1 MANKTGFNLTFP
13 SRSLTCAVRRKLVQA
28 RAKAQ
33 KTRFLLDFAE
43 RLPHFVFFLGGLSAY
58 ICHRIEEKA
67 SNKRETATFA
77 LSTGILSR
85 KTVSIPVFR
94 GLLSRFH
101 KPRPSPSARHF
112 VVFSPHPNFS
122 NRQGDIFSSF
132 FVTQSR
138 LFEHTARQ
146 RATGAKRTRATACE
160 TSDNNKRP
168 FDSTNGIKNVNLR
181 LSTSVM
187 PTN

>member
-1 MANKTGFNLTFP
+1 M
-13 SRSLTCAVRRKLVQA
+13 QA
-28 RAKAQ
+28 RAKAKKNSFFIGLCRAQ
-33 KTRFLLDFAE
+33 PNLRRQAKVSARRIAS
-43 RLPHFVFFLGGLSAY
+43 PHFVFFLGGLSAY

-67 SNKRETATFA
+67 SNQRENATFA
-77 LSTGILSR
+77 LSTGILSG

-112 VVFSPHPNFS
+112 VVFSPHPDFS

-160 TSDNNKRP
+160 TLDNNKRP

-181 LSTSVM
+181 L
-187 PTN
+187 

>member
-1 MANKTGFNLTFP
+1 MDFAE
-13 SRSLTCAVRRKLVQA
+13 RSLTCAVRRKLEQA
-28 RAKAQ
+28 RAKAK
-33 KTRFLLDFAE
+33 KTRFNLSFPSRSLTPPPG
-43 RLPHFVFFLGGLSAY
+43 LPHFVFFLGGLSAY

-67 SNKRETATFA
+67 SNKRENATFA
-77 LSTGILSR
+77 MSTGILSG

-101 KPRPSPSARHF
+101 KPKPSPSARHF
-112 VVFSPHPNFS
+112 VVFSPHPDFS

-146 RATGAKRTRATACE
+146 RTTGVKRARATACE

-181 LSTSVM
+181 L
-187 PTN
+187 

>member
-1 MANKTGFNLTFP
+1 MQRQKERPFSYILFWPNAVSSSSKPAQLRLHSTTHNPPLP
-13 SRSLTCAVRRKLVQA
+13 SPG
-28 RAKAQ
+28 
-33 KTRFLLDFAE
+33 
-43 RLPHFVFFLGGLSAY
+43 LPHFVFFLGGLSAY

-67 SNKRETATFA
+67 SNKRKNATFA
-77 LSTGILSR
+77 ISTGILSG

-112 VVFSPHPNFS
+112 VVFSPHPDFS

-138 LFEHTARQ
+138 LFEHTTRQ
-146 RATGAKRTRATACE
+146 WATGVKRARATACE

-181 LSTSVM
+181 L
-187 PTN
+187 